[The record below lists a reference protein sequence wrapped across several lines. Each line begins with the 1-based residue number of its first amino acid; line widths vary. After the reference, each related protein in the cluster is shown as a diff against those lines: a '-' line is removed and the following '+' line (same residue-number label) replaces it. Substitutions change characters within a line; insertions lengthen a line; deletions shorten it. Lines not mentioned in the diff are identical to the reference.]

1 MTRPI
6 TRELA
11 RLAVRSRFAD
21 LPAHVQQES
30 TRAFVNWMG
39 CVLGGSQDTATRMA
53 ADVARESRGAA
64 QSSVIGHGFK
74 TDRASASFVN
84 CIASSALAFDD
95 THLATVTHPTGPV
108 AAALFAHAELQP
120 TSGEE
125 FANALA
131 LGIEV
136 QCRLSNMLLLPPA
149 QANLSL
155 YITGITGPVGAAVAL
170 GRVLRLDEDR
180 MLSAIALAAAQASGF
195 RSTHGSMA
203 AWLVPGHAARCGVSA
218 ALLAERGF
226 TGSQATLEGGKGF
239 AEVFAPGADLEQAVG
254 QWGERFEMMANA
266 YKPYPAGIVVH
277 PAIDACLDLAA
288 QLPRDAVVESVSLRV
303 HPLTMSLADRPRPKD
318 PIEAQI
324 SVYHWAAVSMVHRVA
339 GVAHLRQSCID
350 DPAVVSMRERVR
362 SVADPALARDEA
374 HAECVLGNGVT
385 LRAHVAHARGSRDR
399 PMTDAEL
406 DEKFLAQAEG
416 PLHAEDALALLA
428 QCRGLVSLVDVAG
441 QLASWMPR

>member
-11 RLAVRSRFAD
+11 RLAVRSHFAD
-21 LPAHVQQES
+21 LPAHVQQEA
-30 TRAFVNWMG
+30 TRTFVNWMG

-53 ADVARESRGAA
+53 AEVAREAGGAA
-64 QSSVIGHGFK
+64 QSSVIGHRFK

-84 CIASSALAFDD
+84 CIASSALAYDD

-108 AAALFAHAELQP
+108 AAALFAHAELHP
-120 TSGEE
+120 MSGEA

-136 QCRLSNMLLLPPA
+136 QCRLSNMLLMPPA

-155 YITGITGPVGAAVAL
+155 YITGITGPVGAAVAM
-170 GRVLRLDEDR
+170 GRALNLDEDR

-226 TGSQATLEGGKGF
+226 TGSEATLEGGKGF
-239 AEVFAPGADLEQAVG
+239 AEVFAPGADLDQAVG
-254 QWGERFEMMANA
+254 QWGERFEVMANA
-266 YKPYPAGIVVH
+266 YKPYPCGIVIH

-288 QLPRDAVVESVSLRV
+288 QLPAGASVASVSVRV
-303 HPLTMSLADRPRPKD
+303 HPLTMSLTDRPRPKD
-318 PIEAQI
+318 SIEAQI
-324 SVYHWAAVSMVHRVA
+324 SLYHWAAVSLVHRSA

-350 DPAVVSMRERVR
+350 DPVVVAVRDRVR
-362 SVADPALARDEA
+362 AVADTTLARDEA
-374 HAECVLGNGVT
+374 VAECVLSDGT
-385 LRAHVAHARGSRDR
+385 TWRAHVPHARGSQDR

-406 DEKFLAQAEG
+406 DAKFLSQAEG
-416 PLHAEDALALLA
+416 LLAPEPARALLA
-428 QCRGLVSLVDVAG
+428 QCRSLASLNDVAG
-441 QLASWMPR
+441 QISPWMPR